1 MGRRLGSSWWPTR
14 QAAIIFMNTPPTK
27 PHTSFEALRLPQYQ
41 RMVVCFLLTMMA
53 DNIEHVVSYWV
64 MFQKFDSPVLG
75 GFAVISHWVPFL
87 VFSLPAGALTD
98 RYDPRRLIQIG
109 MVLFMLC
116 SAGWAY
122 MFITDSLQIWAAM
135 LLLVIHGLSGVFWNV
150 ATQIILYDLVDK
162 EVLPS
167 AVRTLATARYV
178 GLIVGPGVGGGL
190 MLWLGPEYSLLVN
203 CLLYVPNIL
212 WLINAPCGPK
222 FRPAHQAPPARPF
235 RGFHDLFATLAAV
248 RRHKD
253 VLLMLCLTGSASW
266 FVSNSYQAQM
276 PAYAHDLG
284 HGDPGLTY
292 SLLLAAD
299 ALGALC
305 AGLLWEYLGQRSKPT
320 SGQAMGFA
328 LLWAASLAVFAWSG
342 SYVLSLGILFV
353 AGFAELSFNS
363 AAQTIVQLKAPL
375 DIRGRVIGLFN
386 MTSLG
391 LRFGSGIT
399 VGLLGGV
406 MGNHASLFVA
416 CVGFV
421 CCLGLLQLTWG
432 RSPSNESAV

>member
-1 MGRRLGSSWWPTR
+1 MT
-14 QAAIIFMNTPPTK
+14 QPPR
-27 PHTSFEALRLPQYQ
+27 PVHTSFEALRLPQYQ
-41 RMVVCFLLTMMA
+41 RMVLCYLLTMMA

-75 GFAVISHWVPFL
+75 GFAVVSHWVPFL

-109 MVLFMLC
+109 MVMFMAC

-122 MFITDSLQIWAAM
+122 MFITDTLQIWAAM
-135 LLLVIHGLSGVFWNV
+135 LLLIIHGLSGVFWNV

-162 EVLPS
+162 DVLPS

-203 CLLYVPNIL
+203 CLLYLPNVI
-212 WLINAPCGPK
+212 WLINAPCGPRH
-222 FRPAHQAPPARPF
+222 RPAHMSPPARPF
-235 RGFHDLFATLAAV
+235 RGIHDLFTTIAEV
-248 RRHKD
+248 RRNKQ
-253 VLLMLCLTGSASW
+253 VLLMLWLAGSASW

-299 ALGALC
+299 ALGALL
-305 AGLLWEYLGQRSKPT
+305 AGLWWEYRGQRSQPT
-320 SGQAMGFA
+320 TGKAMGFA
-328 LLWAASLAVFAWSG
+328 WVWAASLAVFALSQ
-342 SYVLSLGILFV
+342 SYVLSLAVLFV
-353 AGFAELSFNS
+353 AGFAELSFN
-363 AAQTIVQLKAPL
+363 ATAQTIVQLKAPL
-375 DIRGRVIGLFN
+375 EIRGRVIGLFN
-386 MTSLG
+386 MASLG

-406 MGNHASLFVA
+406 IGNHWSLFAA
-416 CVGFV
+416 CVGFL
-421 CCLGLLQLTWG
+421 CGLALLQRQLG
-432 RSPSNESAV
+432 RQSM

>member
-1 MGRRLGSSWWPTR
+1 MSPPSSPT
-14 QAAIIFMNTPPTK
+14 
-27 PHTSFEALRLPQYQ
+27 HTSFEALRLPQYQ
-41 RMVVCFLLTMMA
+41 RMIACFLLTMMA

-64 MFQKFDSPVLG
+64 LFQTFESPVLG

-98 RYDPRRLIQIG
+98 RYDPRRLIQMG
-109 MVLFMLC
+109 MVLFMVC

-122 MFITDSLQIWAAM
+122 MFITHTLEIWAAM
-135 LLLVIHGLSGVFWNV
+135 LLLVLHGLSGVFWNV

-162 EVLPS
+162 AVLPS

-203 CLLYVPNIL
+203 CLLYVPNIV
-212 WLINAPCGPK
+212 WLINAPCGPQY
-222 FRPAHQAPPARPF
+222 RPAHMSPPARPF
-235 RGFHDLFATLAAV
+235 RGLHDLFMTIAEV
-248 RRHKD
+248 RRNKE
-253 VLLMLCLTGSASW
+253 VLLMLCLAGSASW

-284 HGDPGLTY
+284 HGDPGWTY
-292 SLLLAAD
+292 SMLLAAD

-320 SGQAMGFA
+320 AGKAMGFA
-328 LLWAASLAVFAWSG
+328 LLWAGALAVFALSDH
-342 SYVLSLGILFV
+342 YVLSLGVLLV

-375 DIRGRVIGLFN
+375 EIRGRVIGLFN
-386 MTSLG
+386 MASLG

-406 MGNHASLFVA
+406 IGNHASLAVA
-416 CVGFV
+416 CAGFV
-421 CCLGLLQLTWG
+421 CCLGWLQMKWG
-432 RSPSNESAV
+432 RHAAT

>member
-1 MGRRLGSSWWPTR
+1 MKPDHPT
-14 QAAIIFMNTPPTK
+14 

-41 RMVVCFLLTMMA
+41 RMIVCFLLTMMA

-64 MFQKFDSPVLG
+64 LFQKFDSPVLG

-109 MVLFMLC
+109 MALFMLC

-122 MFITDSLQIWAAM
+122 MFIADTLEVWAAM
-135 LLLVIHGLSGVFWNV
+135 CLLVLHGLSGVFWNV

-167 AVRTLATARYV
+167 AVRTLATARYI

-203 CLLYVPNIL
+203 CVLYVPNIL
-212 WLINAPCGPK
+212 WLINAPCGPQ
-222 FRPAHQAPPARPF
+222 FRPAHLAPPARPF
-235 RGFHDLFATLAAV
+235 RGVHDLFVTIAEV
-248 RRHKD
+248 RRNKD
-253 VLLMLCLTGSASW
+253 VLLMLCLAGSASW

-299 ALGALC
+299 ASGALC

-320 SGQAMGFA
+320 ARKAMGFA
-328 LLWAASLAVFAWSG
+328 LLWAASLGVFALSS
-342 SYVLSLGILFV
+342 SYVLSLIVLFV

-375 DIRGRVIGLFN
+375 EIRGRVIGLFN
-386 MTSLG
+386 MASLG

-406 MGNHASLFVA
+406 IGNHGSLFVA
-416 CVGFV
+416 CSAFV
-421 CCLGLLQLTWG
+421 CCLAWLQMLWG
-432 RSPSNESAV
+432 RRAA

>member
-1 MGRRLGSSWWPTR
+1 MKLCCESSWSFPRLFATYFMSST
-14 QAAIIFMNTPPTK
+14 QAKT
-27 PHTSFEALRLPQYQ
+27 HTSFEALRLPQYQ

-87 VFSLPAGALTD
+87 VFSLPAGALAD

-109 MVLFMLC
+109 MVLFMIC

-122 MFITDSLQIWAAM
+122 MFITDTLQIWAAM
-135 LLLVIHGLSGVFWNV
+135 VLLVIHGLSGVFWNV

-162 EVLPS
+162 DVLPS

-222 FRPAHQAPPARPF
+222 FRPAHLAPPARPF
-235 RGFHDLFATLAAV
+235 RGFHDLFTTIAEV
-248 RRHKD
+248 RRNKE
-253 VLLMLCLTGSASW
+253 VLLMLCLAGSASW

-276 PAYAHDLG
+276 PGYAHDLG
-284 HGDPGLTY
+284 QLALGGRCPWRAVRRLVVGVLGSAQQAHLTQSHDFCVVVGRLAGGICTVPQLCTLAGCLVCGRICRVDFQLGRTNHCATQSTPGDPRPSHWFVQHGVAGLAVWLGY
-292 SLLLAAD
+292 HGGVAGRCGGQSRLVVCGMCGLCLLPRRLAAD
-299 ALGALC
+299 MGAL
-305 AGLLWEYLGQRSKPT
+305 
-320 SGQAMGFA
+320 
-328 LLWAASLAVFAWSG
+328 
-342 SYVLSLGILFV
+342 
-353 AGFAELSFNS
+353 
-363 AAQTIVQLKAPL
+363 
-375 DIRGRVIGLFN
+375 
-386 MTSLG
+386 
-391 LRFGSGIT
+391 
-399 VGLLGGV
+399 
-406 MGNHASLFVA
+406 A
-416 CVGFV
+416 C
-421 CCLGLLQLTWG
+421 
-432 RSPSNESAV
+432 R

>member
-1 MGRRLGSSWWPTR
+1 MNQPGSAT
-14 QAAIIFMNTPPTK
+14 
-27 PHTSFEALRLPQYQ
+27 HTSFEALRLPQYQ
-41 RMVVCFLLTMMA
+41 RMVLCYLLTMMA

-75 GFAVISHWVPFL
+75 GFAVVSHWVPFL

-109 MVLFMLC
+109 MALFMVC

-122 MFITDSLQIWAAM
+122 MFITDSLQMWAAM

-203 CLLYVPNIL
+203 CLLYVPNVI
-212 WLINAPCGPK
+212 WLIRAPCGPR
-222 FRPAHQAPPARPF
+222 FRPAHAAAPARPF
-235 RGFHDLFATLAAV
+235 RGFHDLFMTMAEV
-248 RRHKD
+248 RRNKQ
-253 VLLMLCLTGSASW
+253 VLLMLWLVGSASW

-305 AGLLWEYLGQRSKPT
+305 AGLLWEYLGQRSQPT
-320 SGQAMGFA
+320 SGKAMGFA
-328 LLWAASLAVFAWSG
+328 LVWAASLAVFALSE
-342 SYVLSLGILFV
+342 SYVLSLGVLFV

-375 DIRGRVIGLFN
+375 EIRGRVIGLFN
-386 MTSLG
+386 MASLG

-399 VGLLGGV
+399 VGLMGGV
-406 MGNHASLFVA
+406 IGNHASLFVA

-421 CCLGLLQLTWG
+421 GSLAILQAWLGRHSTH
-432 RSPSNESAV
+432 

>member
-1 MGRRLGSSWWPTR
+1 MRI
-14 QAAIIFMNTPPTK
+14 Q
-27 PHTSFEALRLPQYQ
+27 HTSFEALRLPQYR
-41 RMVVCFLLTMMA
+41 RMIVCYLLTMMA

-64 MFQKFDSPVLG
+64 LFQQFDSPMLG
-75 GFAVISHWVPFL
+75 GFAVVSHWVPFL
-87 VFSLPAGALTD
+87 VFSLPAGALAD

-109 MVLFMLC
+109 MLLFMGC

-122 MFITDSLQIWAAM
+122 LFLTETLQMWSAM
-135 LLLVIHGLSGVFWNV
+135 TLLVIHGLSGVFWNV
-150 ATQIILYDLVDK
+150 ATQIILYDLVHQD
-162 EVLPS
+162 VLSS

-178 GLIVGPGVGGGL
+178 GLIAGPGVGGGL

-203 CLLYVPNIL
+203 CLLYLPNIL
-212 WLINAPCGPK
+212 WLINAPCGPEY
-222 FRPAHQAPPARPF
+222 RPANQSPPARPF
-235 RGFHDLFATLAAV
+235 RGFHDLFLTLAEV
-248 RRHKD
+248 RQSKQ
-253 VLLMLCLTGSASW
+253 VMLMLMLVGASSW

-299 ALGALC
+299 AMGALC
-305 AGLLWEYLGQRSKPT
+305 AGLLWEYLGQRSKPS
-320 SGQAMGFA
+320 SGKAMWFA
-328 LLWAASLAVFAWSG
+328 LIWAVS
-342 SYVLSLGILFV
+342 LSLFALSGHYVWALGLLFV

-375 DIRGRVIGLFN
+375 EIRGRVIGLFN
-386 MTSLG
+386 MASLG

-406 MGNHASLFVA
+406 IGNHWSLFAA
-416 CVGFV
+416 CAGFLG
-421 CCLGLLQLTWG
+421 CLAILRVRWG
-432 RSPSNESAV
+432 DHAH